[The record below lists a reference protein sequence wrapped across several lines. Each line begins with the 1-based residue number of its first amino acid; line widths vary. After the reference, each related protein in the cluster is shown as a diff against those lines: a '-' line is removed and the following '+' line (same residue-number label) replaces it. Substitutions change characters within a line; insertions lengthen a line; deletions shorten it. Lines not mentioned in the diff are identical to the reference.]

1 MERLQHRYMID
12 NVVMLIEGTRN
23 KEKTARLL
31 EKINP
36 LGRFEGITDIV
47 YFEGDNFADLY
58 HIVLVDSP
66 VGSYFQQFLEDM
78 LLAMNKQR
86 TIEDIE
92 KYFRNISPEELRI
105 KLNKLWLEEMYGI
118 CQTYG
123 GCTSEIMVDL
133 LKFEADCTTIHII
146 YHSLDNPELNT

>member
-1 MERLQHRYMID
+1 MID

-66 VGSYFQQFLEDM
+66 VGIYF
-78 LLAMNKQR
+78 
-86 TIEDIE
+86 
-92 KYFRNISPEELRI
+92 
-105 KLNKLWLEEMYGI
+105 
-118 CQTYG
+118 
-123 GCTSEIMVDL
+123 
-133 LKFEADCTTIHII
+133 
-146 YHSLDNPELNT
+146 